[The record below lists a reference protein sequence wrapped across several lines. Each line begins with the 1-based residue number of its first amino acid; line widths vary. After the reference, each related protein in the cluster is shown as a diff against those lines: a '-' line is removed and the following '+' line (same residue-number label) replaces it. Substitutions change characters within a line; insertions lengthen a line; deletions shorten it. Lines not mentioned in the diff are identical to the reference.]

1 MALSFEAVTRGP
13 SRPCPALGLK
23 RALFSEPS
31 REDGAAGAKVPDP
44 ASWKH
49 APRTFMT
56 NAGRSCS
63 GPGCF
68 CFREESAEVAKGR
81 GPVACLFPRSFLLRS
96 QESVCREELLARCP
110 PGVLPASP
118 SAPTPSFGCCY
129 LLLQNVELFKRH
141 RISFVAIQLP

>member
-1 MALSFEAVTRGP
+1 MA
-13 SRPCPALGLK
+13 
-23 RALFSEPS
+23 
-31 REDGAAGAKVPDP
+31 
-44 ASWKH
+44 
-49 APRTFMT
+49 

-68 CFREESAEVAKGR
+68 CFREESAEVAKGC
-81 GPVACLFPRSFLLRS
+81 GPVALPVPEKLSAQVTGKRLQGGAAGAVS
-96 QESVCREELLARCP
+96 